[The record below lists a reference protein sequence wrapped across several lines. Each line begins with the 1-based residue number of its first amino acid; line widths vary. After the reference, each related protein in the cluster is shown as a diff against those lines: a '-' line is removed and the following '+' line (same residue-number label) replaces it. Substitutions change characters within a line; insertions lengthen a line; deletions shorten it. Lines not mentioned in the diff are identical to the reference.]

1 MRLAYEF
8 VNTIKEGTAREG
20 ATTNLDLTECLVLI
34 ERDRGVEEEVVVARE
49 IQAPLLEEEV
59 NVAEE
64 LLAVTEGV

>member
-1 MRLAYEF
+1 M
-8 VNTIKEGTAREG
+8 
-20 ATTNLDLTECLVLI
+20 
-34 ERDRGVEEEVVVARE
+34 EEEVVVARE